1 MRRLFG
7 KRNETRRRAGRVKHV
22 AGTDA
27 TGPARPWQRR
37 EVLYGILLSLAFIIV
52 LEMLFPQALP
62 ETGVEL
68 QVGQVAREEIVAP
81 FDFRVLKSEDA
92 LEQER
97 ANAAALVVPVFRLDQ
112 NVQAVSRTSLGDFLT
127 RVYEIRGGTEPR
139 QQKLD
144 MLGQLGVV
152 LSESTREILLSTAR
166 AQAVEE
172 RAREILFLIY
182 ETGVLRERG
191 APELADD
198 ATVTLLRGDEETIVR
213 KANFLPEGMLVET
226 VQREASRT
234 FGEPEPTI
242 AVKEILAQFLEGN
255 IVFDGDETERRRRV
269 ARESIPEFEERD
281 LRQDEIIIA
290 RGERVTEDHVTILL
304 SMERKRQELLRESTG
319 IARFFPQ
326 LGRMLQAA
334 LLLFVFV
341 LYIAVRKPRLITE
354 LRYTVLF
361 SVLVTV
367 VMVAAAI
374 IARVP
379 EASLYLVPIAFL
391 AMLGALLFDFET
403 SVFSTLIVVLIAS
416 IYTGFG
422 MPFTFVSVAAAI
434 VAAHSVRRV
443 RHREDF
449 YWAGIRVVAVY
460 AIAIAIADIVM
471 VEVDTTT
478 LSRMG
483 WGGLNAVVSM
493 GIVIVTLPLFERGFR
508 VTTDITLL
516 ELGDMNKPL
525 LRKMAM
531 TAPGTYHHS
540 IVVGNLG
547 EAAAEAIGA
556 NGLLTRVGAYYHD
569 IGKLVNPGYFIE
581 NQQGLDAE
589 SSKHTGL
596 KPKVSSLVIRAHVK
610 DGVELAHKENV
621 PEPLIDFIREHHG
634 TSLMEF
640 FYNQAKNEAEDPDEV
655 SEADYCYPGPR
666 PRSKE
671 SAILMLADILEA
683 RTRSIGDGATP
694 KRIESEVDDAIEK
707 RWRAHQLDDAEL
719 TLSDLR
725 KIREAF
731 FRVLVGMYHHRVKY
745 PDQAEVEGESGPT
758 EGGESSGGNKADD
771 VGLDSGA
778 GAPDEGTGAGPSE

>member
-7 KRNETRRRAGRVKHV
+7 KRTETRRRAGRVKHV
-22 AGTDA
+22 AETN
-27 TGPARPWQRR
+27 TTRPARPWQRR
-37 EVLYGILLSLAFIIV
+37 DVLYGILLSVAFIIV
-52 LEMLFPQALP
+52 LELLFPRALP

-81 FDFRVLKSEDA
+81 YDFDVLKSEDA

-97 ANAAALVVPVFRLDQ
+97 TAAAEQVVPVFRLHDG
-112 NVQAVSRTSLGDFLT
+112 VQTVSRTSFGDFLT
-127 RVYEIRGGTEPR
+127 RVYEIRAGTEPR
-139 QQKLD
+139 QQRLD

-152 LSESTREILLSTAR
+152 LSESTRGILLNEGR
-166 AQAVEE
+166 ADAVEE
-172 RAREILFLIY
+172 RAREILFILY
-182 ETGVLRERG
+182 EAGILRERG
-191 APELADD
+191 TPEMATD
-198 ATVTLLRGDEETIVR
+198 ATVTLLRGEEESIVR
-213 KANFLPEGMLVET
+213 VAAFLPERLLVET
-226 VQREASRT
+226 VQREAGRT
-234 FGEPEPTI
+234 FNDPERTI
-242 AVKEILAQFLEGN
+242 AVKEILSQFLQGN
-255 IVFDGDETERRRRV
+255 IVYDSDETARRQRV
-269 ARESIPEFEERD
+269 ARENVSEFAGRD
-281 LRQDEIIIA
+281 FKQDEIVIE
-290 RGERVTEDHVTILL
+290 RGERVTEDHVTILR
-304 SMERKRQELLRESTG
+304 SMERRRQDMLMDVAG
-319 IARFFPQ
+319 ITRFFPQ

-334 LLLFVFV
+334 LLVFVFT
-341 LYIAVRKPRLITE
+341 LYVSVRKRRLLTE
-354 LRYTVLF
+354 LRYTMLF
-361 SVLVTV
+361 SVLLTM
-367 VMVAAAI
+367 VMGAAAI
-374 IARVP
+374 IVRVP
-379 EASLYLVPIAFL
+379 DASPYLVPIALL
-391 AMLGALLFDFET
+391 AMLGSLLFDFET
-403 SVFSTLIVVLIAS
+403 AVFSTLIVVLVAS

-449 YWAGIRVVAVY
+449 YWAGIRVVGVY
-460 AIAIAIADIVM
+460 AVAIAIADIVM
-471 VEVDTTT
+471 VEVDTGT

-483 WGGLNAVVSM
+483 WGGLNAVISM

-508 VTTDITLL
+508 VTTDVTLL

-610 DGVELAHKENV
+610 DGVELARKENV

-634 TSLMEF
+634 SSLMEY
-640 FYNQAKNEAEDPDEV
+640 FYNQARKEAEDPDEV
-655 SEADYCYPGPR
+655 SESDYCYPGPR
-666 PRSKE
+666 PKSKE

-683 RTRSIGDGATP
+683 RTRSIGDSASP
-694 KRIESEVDDAIEK
+694 KRIESEIEEAIEK
-707 RWRAHQLDDAEL
+707 RWKAHQLDDAEL

-731 FRVLVGMYHHRVKY
+731 FRVLVGMYHQRVKY
-745 PDQAEVEGESGPT
+745 PDQVKS
-758 EGGESSGGNKADD
+758 D
-771 VGLDSGA
+771 DSGSDA
-778 GAPDEGTGAGPSE
+778 DPATPEVGTTPGAPDEGTGAGPTE

>member
-7 KRNETRRRAGRVKHV
+7 KRSETRRRAGRVKHV
-22 AGTDA
+22 AETDA
-27 TGPARPWQRR
+27 TGPTRPWRR
-37 EVLYGILLSLAFIIV
+37 RGVVYGILLSLAFIIV
-52 LEMLFPQALP
+52 LELLFPRALP

-81 FDFRVLKSEDA
+81 YDFDVLKSEDA
-92 LEQER
+92 IEQER
-97 ANAAALVVPVFRLDQ
+97 TAAAEQVVPVFRLDES
-112 NVQAVSRTSLGDFLT
+112 VQTVSRTSFGDFLT

-139 QQKLD
+139 QQRLD

-152 LSESTREILLSTAR
+152 LSESTREILLSEER
-166 AQAVEE
+166 AAVVEE
-172 RAREILFLIY
+172 RAREILFVLY
-182 ETGVLRERG
+182 DTGILRERG
-191 APELADD
+191 TPEMATD
-198 ATVTLLRGDEETIVR
+198 ATVTLLKGEEESIVR
-213 KANFLPEGMLVET
+213 TAAFLPERLLVET
-226 VQREASRT
+226 VQREAGRT
-234 FGEPEPTI
+234 FDDPERTI
-242 AVKEILAQFLEGN
+242 AVKEILSQFLEGN
-255 IVFDGDETERRRRV
+255 IIYDADETARRRRA
-269 ARESIPEFEERD
+269 ARENVSEFEGRD
-281 LRQDEIIIA
+281 FKQDEIVIE
-290 RGERVTEDHVTILL
+290 RGERVTEDHVTILR
-304 SMERKRQELLRESTG
+304 SMERRRQDMLRDVAG
-319 IARFFPQ
+319 ITRFFPQ

-334 LLLFVFV
+334 LLLFVFT
-341 LYIAVRKPRLITE
+341 LYVSVRKPKLITE
-354 LRYTVLF
+354 IRYTMLF
-361 SVLVTV
+361 SVLLSM
-367 VMVAAAI
+367 VMVAAAAI
-374 IARVP
+374 VRIP
-379 EASLYLVPIAFL
+379 DASPYLVPVALL
-391 AMLGALLFDFET
+391 AMLGSLLFDFET

-422 MPFTFVSVAAAI
+422 MPFTFVSVAAAV

-449 YWAGIRVVAVY
+449 YWAGIRVVGVY
-460 AIAIAIADIVM
+460 AAAIAIADIVM
-471 VEVDTTT
+471 VEVDTGT

-508 VTTDITLL
+508 VTTDVTLL

-569 IGKLVNPGYFIE
+569 IGKLVDPGYFIE
-581 NQQGLDAE
+581 NQQGLDPE

-610 DGVELAHKENV
+610 DGIELAHKENV

-640 FYNQAKNEAEDPDEV
+640 FYNQARKEAEDPDEV
-655 SEADYCYPGPR
+655 TESDYCYPGPR

-683 RTRSIGDGATP
+683 RTRSIGDSASP
-694 KRIESEVDDAIEK
+694 KRIESEIEDAIEK
-707 RWRAHQLDDAEL
+707 RWKAHQLDDAEL

-731 FRVLVGMYHHRVKY
+731 FRVLVGMYHQRVKY
-745 PDQAEVEGESGPT
+745 PDQAEGEGGPNESDGESISAGEAETGP
-758 EGGESSGGNKADD
+758 
-771 VGLDSGA
+771 
-778 GAPDEGTGAGPSE
+778 GAPDEGTGAGPTE